1 MGMHKG
7 SLLSFGLFDTCLGWM
22 GVIGSPD
29 GLREVVLP
37 QESKEDV
44 LGKIKS
50 EQNIVIDTNLA
61 TFGDLPQRLRSYL
74 NGEKMS
80 FPYRLDLDGAT
91 RFQQSVWQIVRAV
104 LYGET
109 RSYAWVASQ
118 LGYDKAA
125 RAIGQAVGKNH
136 LPIVIPCHRIIRSD
150 GSLGGF
156 AGGLDLKRYLLRLE
170 AARK

>member
-1 MGMHKG
+1 
-7 SLLSFGLFDTCLGWM
+7 M

-29 GLREVVLP
+29 GLREIILP

-50 EQNIVIDTNLA
+50 EQNLMIDTNLA
-61 TFGDLPQRLRSYL
+61 AFRDLPQRLRSYL
-74 NGEKMS
+74 NGEKMN
-80 FPYRLDLDGAT
+80 FPYQLDLDGAT
-91 RFQQSVWQIVRAV
+91 HFQQSVWQIVQTI

-118 LGYDKAA
+118 LGYDKAS
-125 RAIGQAVGKNH
+125 RAAGQAVGKNP
-136 LPIVIPCHRIIRSD
+136 LPIIIPCHRVICSD

-156 AGGLDLKRYLLRLE
+156 AGGLDIKRYLLHLE